1 MSAMKRIQELLSAFS
16 SGDDGRA
23 EAAVPTL
30 VAHGSQAF
38 PGLEVL
44 LSSSNGDARWWA
56 VRTLAEIPDPQ
67 TPLLLIRALSD
78 QEAAVRQCA
87 ALALRKRPNAR
98 AVPALISALNDP
110 DHLCAS
116 LSADALEAIGSE
128 AVPALVEVMQKGSP
142 SSRLEAVRALAMIGD
157 QRSIPVLF
165 AALEGD
171 SALMEYWANEGLER
185 MGVGWMFFKP

>member
-1 MSAMKRIQELLSAFS
+1 MKGIQELLSAFS
-16 SGDDGRA
+16 GGDDVRA

-30 VAHGSQAF
+30 VAYGSQAF

-44 LSSSNGDARWWA
+44 LSSSDGDARWWA

-67 TPLLLIRALSD
+67 TPMLLIKALSD

-87 ALALRKRPNAR
+87 ALALRKRPNVR

-128 AVPALVEVMQKGSP
+128 AVPALLDVMQKGSP

-157 QRSIPVLF
+157 QRSIPVFF

-185 MGVGWMFFKP
+185 MGVGWTFFKP

>member
-1 MSAMKRIQELLSAFS
+1 MEGIGELLSAFT
-16 SGDDGRA
+16 SGDDVRA

-44 LSSSNGDARWWA
+44 LASSSKDVRWWA
-56 VRTLAEIPDPQ
+56 VRTLAEIPDPE
-67 TPLLLIRALSD
+67 TLLLLIKSLSD
-78 QEAAVRQCA
+78 QDASVRQCA
-87 ALALRKRPNAR
+87 ALALRKRPAAQ
-98 AVPALISALNDP
+98 AVPALISALDDP

-128 AVPALVEVMQKGSP
+128 AVPALLEVMQSGSMAA
-142 SSRLEAVRALAMIGD
+142 RQEAVRALAMIGD

-165 AALEGD
+165 AALEWD

-185 MGVGWMFFKP
+185 MGVGWTFFKP